1 MELPVAVAKYRPQV
15 EEELTTFLGT
25 HTVGLYQMLRYQF
38 GWSDKDGNPS
48 DGTGGKRVRPVLC
61 LATCEALGGDALQA
75 LAAAAAV
82 EMLHNFSLVH
92 DDIEDNSDERHQR
105 PAVWRVWGVAQAINA
120 GDSMHTLARLMLPR
134 MQERGVSPEN
144 VLWAGQ
150 LIDEASLRLCEGQFM
165 DLLYQEQPSV
175 DMEAYLAMVRGK
187 TASLMSC
194 AMQLGG
200 IIATG
205 DRKVVDT
212 LARCGTKLGIAFQI
226 RDDLLDLAGNRSR
239 ETLVGD
245 IVEKKKTFPVVYAL
259 QNGTPKT
266 RKDLTALY
274 SKETLHNEDVERVLA
289 ILIGSGAI
297 EAADKTAQQYYH
309 EATGLLEELRT
320 PEYDLDILC
329 QFVHFMVNRD

>member
-1 MELPVAVAKYRPQV
+1 MRA
-15 EEELTTFLGT
+15 FLET

-38 GWSDKDGNPS
+38 GWSDKDGKPS
-48 DGTGGKRVRPVLC
+48 DGIGGKRLRPVLC
-61 LATCEALGGDALQA
+61 LATCEALGGDVHQA
-75 LAAAAAV
+75 LSAAAAV

-92 DDIEDNSDERHQR
+92 DDIEDNSDERYQR

-144 VLWAGQ
+144 VLWADQ
-150 LIDEASLRLCEGQFM
+150 LLDEASLHLCEGQFM

-175 DMEAYLAMVRGK
+175 DMEAYLTMVRGK
-187 TASLMSC
+187 TASLISC

-205 DRKVVDT
+205 DRGVVDT
-212 LARCGTKLGIAFQI
+212 LARCGTNLGIAFQI

-239 ETLVGD
+239 EAIAED

-259 QNGTPKT
+259 QHGTPET
-266 RKDLTALY
+266 RKDLTDLY
-274 SKETLHNEDVERVLA
+274 SKETLHNEDVGRILA
-289 ILIGSGAI
+289 ILVGSGAI
-297 EAADKTAQQYYH
+297 EAADKTAQQYCH
-309 EATGLLEELRT
+309 EAIGLLEELRI
-320 PEYDLDILC
+320 PEHDLGILR
-329 QFVHFMVNRD
+329 QFVHLMVERK